1 MTELQ
6 TKIIEFIKS
15 SPNRGKRYL
24 TEFEDIIQ
32 VKSNLRYQ
40 HSVRAGIL
48 GRMVNNGLIKSS
60 QDRTGKRQR
69 NRNLIYYYL

>member
-15 SPNRGKRYL
+15 SPIGKRYL
-24 TEFEDIIQ
+24 TEFESIIQ

-60 QDRTGKRQR
+60 QDRTGEGSETET
-69 NRNLIYYYL
+69 